1 MKEALKWIL
10 KIGLIVL
17 AFYLVFRKLSWEDV
31 RRTWSDIHAAWL
43 IPAFILYNAS
53 QFLSSF
59 RLLKLFRSADV
70 HISYPDNL
78 RLYYKSMFFGL
89 FLPGGVS
96 GDAYKVIYLQKH
108 SDAGYRTLIT
118 ATLLDRANGLA
129 MLLSIAAILLSQKPE
144 LLKGLI
150 PQVPFSPLSLI
161 LLVCLAWLAY
171 VIIHR
176 KWFPSFSGVLPQVT
190 ALSLVAQVCQLFSFF
205 CILHAFSILPFQFL
219 AYGILFYTGS
229 VLSALPL
236 SISGLGIRE
245 WVLVTGSG
253 LMGLESARAFS
264 ASLVFTLIAGVC
276 ALIGAIIKMKEQPV
290 GRGS

>member
-1 MKEALKWIL
+1 MKEALKWLL
-10 KIGLIVL
+10 KIGLILL
-17 AFYLVFRKLSWEDV
+17 AFYLVFRKVSWEEV
-31 RRTWSDIHAAWL
+31 RHTWSGIQPAWL
-43 IPAFILYNAS
+43 LPAFILYNAS
-53 QFLSSF
+53 QFLSAF
-59 RLLKLFRSADV
+59 RLLKLFRSTGV
-70 HISYPDNL
+70 HISYPDTL

-129 MLLSIAAILLSQKPE
+129 MLLSIAAALLSLKPE

-150 PQVPFSPLSLI
+150 PQVPITALYLI
-161 LLVCLAWLAY
+161 LLVLLGWVVYTLL
-171 VIIHR
+171 HR
-176 KWFPSFSGVLPQVT
+176 KLFPVFSKALPAVT
-190 ALSLVAQVCQLFSFF
+190 ALSLLIQVCQLFSFF
-205 CILHAFSILPFQFL
+205 CLLHAFSILPFQFL

-253 LMGLESARAFS
+253 LMALDGAKAFS
-264 ASLVFTLIAGVC
+264 ASLVFTLIAGIC
-276 ALIGAIIKMKEQPV
+276 ALIGGIVKMREKPE
-290 GRGS
+290 R

>member
-17 AFYLVFRKLSWEDV
+17 AFYLVFRKLSWEEV
-31 RRTWSDIHAAWL
+31 RRTWTDVQAAWL
-43 IPAFILYNAS
+43 LPAFILYNAS

-59 RLLKLFRSADV
+59 RLLKLFRSAGV
-70 HISYPDNL
+70 HISYLDNL
-78 RLYYKSMFFGL
+78 ILYYKSMFFGL

-129 MLLSIAAILLSQKPE
+129 MLLTIAALLLSRKPE

-150 PQVPFSPLSLI
+150 PQLPVTPLALI
-161 LLVCLAWLAY
+161 GLVCMGWLAY
-171 VIIHR
+171 LLIHR
-176 KWFPSFSGVLPQVT
+176 KWFPSFSGVLAQIT
-190 ALSLVAQVCQLFSFF
+190 ALSLVVQICQLFSFF
-205 CILHAFSILPFQFL
+205 CILHAFSIMPFQFL
-219 AYGILFYTGS
+219 SYGILFYTGS
-229 VLSALPL
+229 VLSALPV

-264 ASLVFTLIAGVC
+264 ASLVFTLIAGIC
-276 ALIGAIIKMKEQPV
+276 ALIGGIVKMREQPKH
-290 GRGS
+290 

>member
-1 MKEALKWIL
+1 
-10 KIGLIVL
+10 
-17 AFYLVFRKLSWEDV
+17 
-31 RRTWSDIHAAWL
+31 
-43 IPAFILYNAS
+43 
-53 QFLSSF
+53 
-59 RLLKLFRSADV
+59 
-70 HISYPDNL
+70 
-78 RLYYKSMFFGL
+78 
-89 FLPGGVS
+89 VS

-264 ASLVFTLIAGVC
+264 ASLVFTLIAGIC
-276 ALIGAIIKMKEQPV
+276 ALIGGIVKMREKPE
-290 GRGS
+290 S